1 MRVRARSV
9 TQSCLTLCNPKDCSP
24 LGSSA
29 HGILQARIL
38 EWVAISSSRGSSLIR
53 DRTWVSCIFCTGRQ
67 ILYYGTISE
76 VHLDS
81 RNGGQIG
88 LLWILRNGSYW
99 GNYKPML
106 CLTPS
111 RLIYFLLAPRI
122 VEELI
127 VTCQDPYGLPQHP
140 SSSRMV
146 QQLFF
151 DPWYFQTINDN
162 IGLEQILSNLLWL
175 IFRIKSKLL
184 KGWDALRDEVLIP
197 MELCYYFV
205 LSDILDSLTAVMHS
219 LHIPEAHNSTFS
231 SSTHYMV
238 VLVHLWLQFPSKCF
252 FFPGT
257 SKRTVV
263 SRNMLF
269 S

>member
-1 MRVRARSV
+1 
-9 TQSCLTLCNPKDCSP
+9 
-24 LGSSA
+24 
-29 HGILQARIL
+29 
-38 EWVAISSSRGSSLIR
+38 
-53 DRTWVSCIFCTGRQ
+53 
-67 ILYYGTISE
+67 
-76 VHLDS
+76 
-81 RNGGQIG
+81 
-88 LLWILRNGSYW
+88 
-99 GNYKPML
+99 ML

-146 QQLFF
+146 QQLVF

-205 LSDILDSLTAVMHS
+205 LSDILDSLTAVMHN
-219 LHIPEAHNSTFS
+219 LHIPGAHNSTFS

-263 SRNMLF
+263 SWNMLF
-269 S
+269 L